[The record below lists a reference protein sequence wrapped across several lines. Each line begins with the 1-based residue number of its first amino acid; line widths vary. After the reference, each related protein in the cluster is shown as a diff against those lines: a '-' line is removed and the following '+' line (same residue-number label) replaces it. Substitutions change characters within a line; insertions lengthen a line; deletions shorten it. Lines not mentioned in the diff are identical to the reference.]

1 MSLAVRSEDEQVRQ
15 GPVSDLDALQLCRV
29 ADQATEQ
36 VVDQATDQEE
46 DHQTIYS
53 TLLYHSLCWNDA
65 ETGYRVVA
73 PYTRSQFPQP
83 TCS

>member
-36 VVDQATDQEE
+36 VVDQAKDQEA
-46 DHQTIYS
+46 DHQTIVHCF
-53 TLLYHSLCWNDA
+53 TSLFVGMVLRLG
-65 ETGYRVVA
+65 TGW
-73 PYTRSQFPQP
+73 
-83 TCS
+83 